1 MSQKFGYD
9 IHNSKKSE
17 CSNSTVQTLNSL
29 VGTKFDDKTADTA
42 FGKIK
47 KNKLDIDVIES
58 IVRPANAQEGT
69 PNLKGTQLSHASAIS
84 AHASNLLEIEDIV
97 GSNDSSVG
105 KLVPKV
111 KSLNNLVGTKVD
123 TSTADTAFGRIKRN
137 KDDIEDIEEI
147 TNSTTIEN
155 VYTSYWW
162 VFDVSPGV
170 HYIKKDTAPSW
181 KPFDVSNPHIMHP
194 NEIYIT
200 AVRMSMKQ
208 DMAWVLSIE
217 LFESKFHTNSAGKFV
232 LIDQSDKGASVV
244 KFSTN
249 DIKQSKFKS
258 IVSTASPF
266 GYKLQDPADY
276 NGFYVDHIK
285 KTGEN
290 SGAIGSPERKL
301 YIDIVYKSYNKFG
314 DHWWTSKST
323 QV

>member
-1 MSQKFGYD
+1 MSLKFGYD
-9 IHNSKKSE
+9 IHYPKKSK
-17 CSNSTVQTLNSL
+17 CSNNSTALLGSKT
-29 VGTKFDDKTADTA
+29 DDKTADTA
-42 FGKIK
+42 FGKIE

-58 IVRPANAQEGT
+58 IVGPVNALEGT

-97 GSNDSSVG
+97 GSKDSSVG

-111 KSLNNLVGTKVD
+111 KSINGLVGTKVD
-123 TSTADTAFGRIKRN
+123 TSTTDTAFGRIKRN

-155 VYTSYWW
+155 VYTWYWW
-162 VFDVSPGV
+162 LFDVSPGV
-170 HYIKKDTAPSW
+170 RYIKKDTAPSW

-200 AVRMSMKQ
+200 AVRMSMLQ
-208 DMAWVLSIE
+208 SMSWVLSVE
-217 LFESKFHTNSAGKFV
+217 LFESKFHTNMSGKFV
-232 LIDQSDKGASVV
+232 LIDQSDKGDSVV

-258 IVSTASPF
+258 IVSSVNPL
-266 GYKLQDPADY
+266 GYKLQNPTEY

-285 KTGEN
+285 KSGEN
-290 SGAIGSPERKL
+290 SGVIGSPGRKL

-323 QV
+323 QA

>member
-1 MSQKFGYD
+1 MSLKFGYD
-9 IHNSKKSE
+9 INYPRKSE
-17 CSNSTVQTLNSL
+17 CSNNSTKAL
-29 VGTKFDDKTADTA
+29 VGTKSDDKTADTA
-42 FGKIK
+42 FGRIE
-47 KNKLDIDVIES
+47 KNKDDIAGVKS
-58 IVRPANAQEGT
+58 IVAPANAQEGT
-69 PNLKGTQLSHASAIS
+69 PNLKGTQLSHASAIA
-84 AHASNLLEIEDIV
+84 AHSNNLLELE
-97 GSNDSSVG
+97 NSVG